1 VEPVITALR
10 AYQNPLFTEE
20 HIQAELDQ
28 LEEEQHEDGGWLD
41 WSPGQRGVARCRD
54 TTHPRH
60 RCGTWARWTITS
72 APIDL
77 TTRFR

>member
-41 WSPGQRGVARCRD
+41 WSPGQRVEWRGAVTLRTLATVAAHGRAGRSHLRPS
-54 TTHPRH
+54 T
-60 RCGTWARWTITS
+60 
-72 APIDL
+72 
-77 TTRFR
+77 